1 MKRIRELCL
10 VTKHPVNTLQT
21 NRLLLTA
28 FFDKITGM
36 RSDESTWTLTK
47 FKNYSHQFKLD
58 TKNRLV
64 LLAKERHIM
73 KQTLPLRFKP
83 SALSSIVALS
93 LALTSSL
100 SFAQEAEDEGR
111 LETITVTAQKRAQN
125 LQEVPV
131 SVTAFTGDEMAEAVI
146 KDMYDLQTN
155 VPGLGAF
162 QSQSATNSSFSIR
175 GVGTSSQN
183 FGLESSVGLYVDG
196 VYRARQNSMINNLV
210 DVAAVE
216 VLRGPQGTLFG
227 KNTPSGA
234 ILVSTVA
241 PSHDG
246 GDGFVEATVGNY
258 GLINVSGAMSFS
270 AIEDVLAFRATGFS
284 SSRDGTISD
293 VNLGEDVLNDRNRWG
308 GRLQALYTPNDDVSI
323 RIIADYSEIDEICC
337 GAPVQL
343 SNAIVNPAGEIGTDL
358 ALPTLDG
365 TDYTVFAGG
374 DAFFDREVAV
384 SFLPESSMTDKGLS
398 AELNWDLDDNYTF
411 VSISAYRNFES
422 FDNIDAD
429 FTDVDLFGTIN
440 DSRQESFSQE
450 IRLDYTGDKLN
461 YILGAYYFTQEL
473 DLDYSL
479 YTDDFF
485 NQFFMTALAGGALD
499 PLVEGINTLSALTG
513 GFYAPAAEAAPAG
526 TGFDHTAAQ
535 EHESYAIFG
544 QFDYQLTDELT
555 LTAGLRY
562 TDESKDLVT
571 IFSEN
576 LPGGETFPTDFS
588 SLDDL
593 GLNAFFAGIAAENI
607 GAALLSGQAPTAAD
621 LEAIRPFQTLGWG
634 FNALGATTASRDN
647 IVETLE
653 DDQIT
658 GTLKLSWQPNRDT
671 LVYGSFGTGYKSGGT
686 NTDRITEGFDPIF
699 DAETSESFELGI
711 KKDFRDYDLR
721 INAAAHYTTV
731 EDFQANTFTGNGFN
745 LQNAGDYEISGFEIE
760 ATWLPMDS
768 LEINLAWAFVD
779 AEYKTFEAGNCW
791 VAYEWHNNS
800 DPINTRLDPGATI
813 NSETGEFEQ
822 FCNRSGDR
830 PGGEP
835 KHYAVISVK
844 KDFEV
849 ADGVYGYVQGDF
861 SHTSE
866 IILDGSNDPYA
877 IQDGYNVVNLRFF
890 MNFEDADMDV
900 VVWAR
905 NLLDEEYINRTNFN
919 APLQEGKFNAYM
931 SEPAT
936 FGVTVKKRF

>member
-1 MKRIRELCL
+1 
-10 VTKHPVNTLQT
+10 
-21 NRLLLTA
+21 
-28 FFDKITGM
+28 M
-36 RSDESTWTLTK
+36 RP
-47 FKNYSHQFKLD
+47 
-58 TKNRLV
+58 
-64 LLAKERHIM
+64 
-73 KQTLPLRFKP
+73 TLPQRFKP
-83 SALSSIVALS
+83 SAISTLVGLS
-93 LALTSSL
+93 LVLASSTGL
-100 SFAQEAEDEGR
+100 AQEAEKEGG

-234 ILVSTVA
+234 ILVSTVK

-258 GLINVSGAMSFS
+258 GLVNLSGAMSLS
-270 AIEDVLAFRATGFS
+270 AIEDVLAFRVTAFGS
-284 SSRDGTISD
+284 QRDGTISD
-293 VNLGEDVLNDRNRWG
+293 VNLGEDTLNDRDRFG
-308 GRLQALYTPNDDVSI
+308 GRLQALYTPNDDVTL
-323 RIIADYSEIDEICC
+323 RIIADYSKIDEICC

-343 SNAIVNPAGEIGTDL
+343 SNFQALEIPGKFGSDA
-358 ALPTLDG
+358 ALPSLG
-365 TDYTVFAGG
+365 GTVFAGG
-374 DAFFDREVAV
+374 DAFYDREVAL

-398 AELNWDLDDNYTF
+398 AELNWELDDNYTL
-411 VSISAYRNFES
+411 VSISAYRNFVS
-422 FDNIDAD
+422 YDNIDTD
-429 FTDVDLFGTIN
+429 FTDADLFGTYN
-440 DSRQESFSQE
+440 DSAQKSFSQE

-461 YILGAYYFTQEL
+461 YILGAYYFEQEL
-473 DLDYSL
+473 DLEYSL
-479 YTDDFF
+479 YTDTLFNPFF
-485 NQFFMTALAGGALD
+485 LSSLGGALD
-499 PLVEGINTLSALTG
+499 PLFAGLDQISALTG
-513 GFYAPAAEAAPAG
+513 GFIAPTAEPAPAG
-526 TGFDHTAAQ
+526 TGFDHVADQ
-535 EHESYAIFG
+535 QHESYALFG

-555 LTAGLRY
+555 LTAGVRY
-562 TDESKDLVT
+562 TDESKDLTT

-576 LPGGETFPTDFS
+576 LPGGADFPTFFNS
-588 SLDDL
+588 TTELAIGAGAAGAAL
-593 GLNAFFAGIAAENI
+593 GNI
-607 GAALLSGQAPTAAD
+607 GAALLSGQAPTSAD

-634 FNALGATTASRDN
+634 FNALGATTAARPN

-658 GTLKLSWQPNRDT
+658 GTVKLSWQPERGT
-671 LVYGSFGTGYKSGGT
+671 LFYGSYGQGYKSGGT
-686 NTDRITEGFDPIF
+686 NTDRIANGFNPLF
-699 DAETSESFELGI
+699 DAETSESLEVGI
-711 KKDFRDYDLR
+711 KKDFYDYDFR

-745 LQNAGDYEISGFEIE
+745 LQNAGDYEISGFEVE

-768 LEINLAWAFVD
+768 LEVNLAYALVD
-779 AEYKTFEAGNCW
+779 AEYKTFKGGNCW
-791 VAYEWHNNS
+791 VAYTWHTGV
-800 DPINTRLDPGATI
+800 DDPGRQNPTD
-813 NSETGEFEQ
+813 Q
-822 FCNRSGDR
+822 FCDRSGDR

-835 KHYAVISVK
+835 KHYAVLSVK

-877 IQDGYNVVNLRFF
+877 IQDAYNIVNLRFF
-890 MNFEDADMDV
+890 MNFEEMDMDV
-900 VVWAR
+900 VIWGR
-905 NLLDEEYINRTNFN
+905 NILDEEYINRTNFN
-919 APLQEGKFNAYM
+919 APLQTGKLNAYM
-931 SEPAT
+931 AEPAT

>member
-1 MKRIRELCL
+1 
-10 VTKHPVNTLQT
+10 
-21 NRLLLTA
+21 
-28 FFDKITGM
+28 
-36 RSDESTWTLTK
+36 
-47 FKNYSHQFKLD
+47 
-58 TKNRLV
+58 
-64 LLAKERHIM
+64 M
-73 KQTLPLRFKP
+73 KQTLPIRFKP
-83 SALSSIVALS
+83 SAISGIVALS
-93 LALTSSL
+93 LALTSSMT
-100 SFAQEAEDEGR
+100 FAQEEEGR

-234 ILVSTVA
+234 ILVSSVA

-246 GDGFVEATVGNY
+246 GDAFVEATVGNY
-258 GLINVSGAMSFS
+258 GLVNLSGATSIS
-270 AIEDVLAFRATGFS
+270 AIEDVLAFRVTAFGS
-284 SSRDGTISD
+284 QRDGTISD
-293 VNLGEDVLNDRNRWG
+293 VNLGDDVLNDRNRWG
-308 GRLQALYTPNDDVSI
+308 ARVQALYTPSDDVSI
-323 RIIADYSEIDEICC
+323 RVIADYSDIDEICC

-343 SNAIVNPAGEIGTDL
+343 SNFEALELPGTYGSDA
-358 ALPTLDG
+358 ALTSLG
-365 TDYTVFAGG
+365 GTVFAGG
-374 DAFFDREVAV
+374 DAFYDREVAV

-398 AELNWDLDDNYTF
+398 AELDWDIDDNYTV

-422 FDNIDAD
+422 YDNLDTD
-429 FTDVDLFGTIN
+429 FTDADLFGTYN
-440 DSRQESFSQE
+440 DSAQESFSQE

-479 YTDDFF
+479 YTDTFF
-485 NQFFMTALAGGALD
+485 NPFFLSSLGGALD
-499 PLVEGINTLSALTG
+499 PLFAGLDGLSALTG
-513 GFYAPAAEAAPAG
+513 GFIAPTAEAAPAG
-526 TGFDHTAAQ
+526 TGFDHTAEQ
-535 EHESYAIFG
+535 EHESYALFA
-544 QFDYQLTDELT
+544 QFDYQFTDELT
-555 LTAGLRY
+555 LTAGIRY
-562 TDESKDLVT
+562 TDESKDIAT
-571 IFSEN
+571 EFSEN
-576 LPGGETFPTDFS
+576 LAGGETFPTFFS
-588 SLDDL
+588 STTELAI
-593 GLNAFFAGIAAENI
+593 GAGAA
-607 GAALLSGQAPTAAD
+607 GAALGNIAAALGAGQAPTAAD

-634 FNALGATTASRDN
+634 FNALGATTASRPN
-647 IVETLE
+647 IVESIE

-686 NTDRITEGFDPIF
+686 NTDRIANGFEPLF

-745 LQNAGDYEISGFEIE
+745 LQNAGDYEISGFEVE

-768 LEINLAWAFVD
+768 VEVNFAWAFVD
-779 AEYKTFEAGNCW
+779 AQYETFKGGNCW
-791 VAYEWHNNS
+791 VAYTWHTGI
-800 DPINTRLDPGATI
+800 DDPGRQNATD
-813 NSETGEFEQ
+813 EF
-822 FCNRSGDR
+822 CDRSGDR

-835 KHYAVISVK
+835 KNYAVISVK

-877 IQDGYNVVNLRFF
+877 IQDAYNVVNLRFF
-890 MNFEDADMDV
+890 MNFEEMDMDV
-900 VVWAR
+900 IVWAR

-919 APLQEGKFNAYM
+919 APLQEGKLNAYM
-931 SEPAT
+931 AEPAT

>member
-1 MKRIRELCL
+1 M
-10 VTKHPVNTLQT
+10 
-21 NRLLLTA
+21 
-28 FFDKITGM
+28 
-36 RSDESTWTLTK
+36 
-47 FKNYSHQFKLD
+47 
-58 TKNRLV
+58 
-64 LLAKERHIM
+64 
-73 KQTLPLRFKP
+73 
-83 SALSSIVALS
+83 
-93 LALTSSL
+93 

-234 ILVSTVA
+234 ILVSTA
-241 PSHDG
+241 KPSHDG
-246 GDGFVEATVGNY
+246 DDGFVEATVGNY
-258 GLINVSGAMSFS
+258 GLVNLSGAMSFS
-270 AIEDVLAFRATGFS
+270 AIEDVLAFRATAFS

-293 VNLGEDVLNDRNRWG
+293 VNLGEDTLNDRNRWG
-308 GRLQALYTPNDDVSI
+308 ARLQALYTPGDDVSL
-323 RIIADYSEIDEICC
+323 RIIADYSDIDEICC

-343 SNAIVNPAGEIGTDL
+343 SNVQALELPGTFGSDA
-358 ALPTLDG
+358 ALPSLG
-365 TDYTVFAGG
+365 GTVFTGG
-374 DAFFDREVAV
+374 DAFYDREVAL
-384 SFLPESSMTDKGLS
+384 SFLPESTMTDKGLS
-398 AELNWDLDDNYTF
+398 AELNWDIDDNYTL

-422 FDNIDAD
+422 FDNIDTD
-429 FTDVDLFGTIN
+429 FTDADLFGTSN
-440 DSRQESFSQE
+440 LSAQKSFSQE
-450 IRLDYTGDKLN
+450 LRLDYTGDKVN

-473 DLDYSL
+473 DLEYSL
-479 YTDDFF
+479 YTDSLFNSFF
-485 NQFFMTALAGGALD
+485 LSQFEGAFD
-499 PLVEGINTLSALTG
+499 PLFAGLDEISALTG
-513 GFYAPAAEAAPAG
+513 GFIAPTAVAAPAG
-526 TGFDHTAAQ
+526 TGFDHVAAQ
-535 EHESYAIFG
+535 EHESYALFA
-544 QFDYQLTDELT
+544 QFDYQFTDELT
-555 LTAGLRY
+555 LTAGIRY
-562 TDESKDLVT
+562 TDESKDLAT
-571 IFSEN
+571 EFTEN
-576 LPGGETFPTDFS
+576 LPSGEDFPTFFS
-588 SLDDL
+588 NTTELAIGG
-593 GLNAFFAGIAAENI
+593 GLAGAALQNI
-607 GAALLSGQAPTAAD
+607 GAALLSGQAPSAAD
-621 LEAIRPFQTLGWG
+621 LEAIRPFQTIGWG
-634 FNALGATTASRDN
+634 FNALGATTAARPN
-647 IVETLE
+647 IVEELS

-658 GTLKLSWQPNRDT
+658 GTVKLSWQPNRDT

-686 NTDRITEGFDPIF
+686 NTDRIANGFAPLF

-711 KKDFRDYDLR
+711 KKDLRDYDLR

-745 LQNAGDYEISGFEIE
+745 LQNAGDYEISGFEVE
-760 ATWLPMDS
+760 ATWVPMDD
-768 LEINLAWAFVD
+768 LEVNLAWAFVD
-779 AEYKTFEAGNCW
+779 AEYKTFTGGNCW
-791 VAYEWHNNS
+791 VAYTFHTGI
-800 DPINTRLDPGATI
+800 DDPGRQNATD
-813 NSETGEFEQ
+813 Q
-822 FCNRSGDR
+822 FCDRSGDR

-835 KHYAVISVK
+835 KNYAVISVK
-844 KDFEV
+844 KDFEL
-849 ADGVYGYVQGDF
+849 ADDIYSYIQGDF

-877 IQDGYNVVNLRFF
+877 IQDAYNIVNLRLF
-890 MNFEDADMDV
+890 MNFEDMDMDV

-919 APLQEGKFNAYM
+919 APLQTGKLNAYM
-931 SEPAT
+931 AEPTT

>member
-1 MKRIRELCL
+1 
-10 VTKHPVNTLQT
+10 
-21 NRLLLTA
+21 
-28 FFDKITGM
+28 
-36 RSDESTWTLTK
+36 
-47 FKNYSHQFKLD
+47 
-58 TKNRLV
+58 
-64 LLAKERHIM
+64 M
-73 KQTLPLRFKP
+73 KQTLPIRFKP

-93 LALTSSL
+93 LALTSSI

-234 ILVSTVA
+234 ILVSTVK

-258 GLINVSGAMSFS
+258 GLVNLSGAASIS
-270 AIEDVLAFRATGFS
+270 AIEDILAFRVTAFGS
-284 SSRDGTISD
+284 QRDGTISD

-308 GRLQALYTPNDDVSI
+308 ARVQALYTPSDDVSV
-323 RIIADYSEIDEICC
+323 RVIADYSEIDEICC

-343 SNAIVNPAGEIGTDL
+343 SNFEALEMPGVYGSDA
-358 ALPTLDG
+358 ALPSLG
-365 TDYTVFAGG
+365 GTVFPGG
-374 DAFFDREVAV
+374 NAFFDREVAL

-398 AELNWDLDDNYTF
+398 AEINWELDDNYTLVF
-411 VSISAYRNFES
+411 ISAYRNFES
-422 FDNIDAD
+422 FDNIDTD
-429 FTDVDLFGTIN
+429 FTDADLFGTSN

-450 IRLDYTGDKLN
+450 LRLDYTGDKVN

-473 DLDYSL
+473 DLEYSL
-479 YTDDFF
+479 YTDSLFNPFF
-485 NQFFMTALAGGALD
+485 LSQFQGAFD
-499 PLVEGINTLSALTG
+499 PLFAGLDEISALTG
-513 GFYAPAAEAAPAG
+513 GFIAPTAEAAPAG
-526 TGFDHTAAQ
+526 TGFDHVAAQ
-535 EHESYAIFG
+535 EHQSSAIFA
-544 QFDYQLTDELT
+544 QFDYQFTDELT
-555 LTAGLRY
+555 LTAGIRY
-562 TDESKDLVT
+562 TEESKDLAT
-571 IFSEN
+571 EFSEN
-576 LPGGETFPTDFS
+576 LPGGEDFPTFFS
-588 SLDDL
+588 NTTELAIGGGLAGVAL
-593 GLNAFFAGIAAENI
+593 GNI

-621 LEAIRPFQTLGWG
+621 LEAIRPFQTIGWG
-634 FNALGATTASRDN
+634 FNALGATTAARPN
-647 IVETLE
+647 IVGTLE
-653 DDQIT
+653 DDKIS
-658 GTLKLSWQPNRDT
+658 GTVKLSWQPNRDT
-671 LVYGSFGTGYKSGGT
+671 LIYGSYGTGYKSGGT
-686 NTDRITEGFDPIF
+686 NTDRIANGFAPLF
-699 DAETSESFELGI
+699 DNETSESLELGI

-745 LQNAGDYEISGFEIE
+745 LQNAGDYEISGFEVE
-760 ATWLPMDS
+760 ATWVPMDT
-768 LEINLAWAFVD
+768 LEVNFAWAFVD
-779 AEYKTFEAGNCW
+779 AEYKTFKGGNCW
-791 VAYEWHNNS
+791 VAYTFHTGV
-800 DPINTRLDPGATI
+800 DDPGRQNPTD
-813 NSETGEFEQ
+813 Q
-822 FCNRSGDR
+822 FCDRSGDR
-830 PGGEP
+830 PAGEP
-835 KHYAVISVK
+835 KHYAVVSVK
-844 KDFEV
+844 KDFEI
-849 ADGVYGYVQGDF
+849 ADGVYSYIQGDF

-877 IQDGYNVVNLRFF
+877 IQDAYNIVNLRFF
-890 MNFEDADMDV
+890 MNFEDQDMDV

-919 APLQEGKFNAYM
+919 APLQTGKLNAYM

>member
-1 MKRIRELCL
+1 
-10 VTKHPVNTLQT
+10 
-21 NRLLLTA
+21 
-28 FFDKITGM
+28 
-36 RSDESTWTLTK
+36 
-47 FKNYSHQFKLD
+47 
-58 TKNRLV
+58 
-64 LLAKERHIM
+64 M
-73 KQTLPLRFKP
+73 KQTLPQRFTL
-83 SALSSIVALS
+83 SAVSSMVALS
-93 LALTSSL
+93 LAMTSSMA
-100 SFAQEAEDEGR
+100 FAQEEEQESR

-234 ILVSTVA
+234 ILVRTIA

-246 GDGFVEATVGNY
+246 GDGFVEATAGNY
-258 GLINVSGAMSFS
+258 GLVNLSGAASIS
-270 AIEDVLAFRATGFS
+270 AIEDVLAFRVTAFGS
-284 SSRDGTISD
+284 QRDGTISD
-293 VNLGEDVLNDRNRWG
+293 VKLGNDVLNDRNRWG
-308 GRLQALYTPNDDVSI
+308 GRLQALYTPSDDVSV
-323 RIIADYSEIDEICC
+323 RIIADYSDIDEICC

-343 SNAIVNPAGEIGTDL
+343 SNFQALEQDGVFGSDAALSQIGM
-358 ALPTLDG
+358 TL
-365 TDYTVFAGG
+365 FEGG

-384 SFLPESSMTDKGLS
+384 SFLPESTMTDKGLS
-398 AELNWDLDDNYTF
+398 AEINWDLDDSYTV

-422 FDNIDAD
+422 FDNIDTD
-429 FTDVDLFGTIN
+429 FTDIALFGTSN
-440 DSRQESFSQE
+440 DSKQKSFSQE
-450 IRLDYTGDKLN
+450 LRIDYTGDKLN

-473 DLDYSL
+473 DLEYSL
-479 YTDDFF
+479 YTDTFF
-485 NQFFMTALAGGALD
+485 NTFFMSQFNGAFDPLLAGID
-499 PLVEGINTLSALTG
+499 GISALTG
-513 GFYAPAAEAAPAG
+513 GLVAPTAQAAPDG
-526 TGFDHTAAQ
+526 TGFDHVAQQ
-535 EHESYAIFG
+535 EHESFAFFG
-544 QFDYQLTDELT
+544 QFDYQLSDTLT

-562 TDESKDLVT
+562 TDETKDLVT
-571 IFSEN
+571 LFSEN
-576 LPGGETFPTDFS
+576 LPGGTEFPEYFS
-588 SLDDL
+588 SVGDPTAPVPGTLIY
-593 GLNAFFAGIAAENI
+593 GAGVAGAVAGGIAGGTIDIFSPE
-607 GAALLSGQAPTAAD
+607 GQAALQAFV
-621 LEAIRPFQTLGWG
+621 PFQTPGWG
-634 FNALGATTASRDN
+634 FQALGATTASRPD
-647 IVETLE
+647 IVETIE

-671 LVYGSFGTGYKSGGT
+671 LVYGSIGTGYKSGGT
-686 NTDRITEGFDPIF
+686 NTDRIANGFEPLF
-699 DAETSESFELGI
+699 DAETSESFEIGV

-731 EDFQANTFTGNGFN
+731 DDFQANTFTGNGFN
-745 LQNAGDYEISGFEIE
+745 LQNAGDYEISGFEVE

-768 LEINLAWAFVD
+768 VEVNFAWAFVD
-779 AEYKTFEAGNCW
+779 AQFKTFKGGNCW
-791 VAYEWHNNS
+791 NAYTWHTGI
-800 DPINTRLDPGATI
+800 DDPGRANATD
-813 NSETGEFEQ
+813 S
-822 FCNRSGDR
+822 FCDRSGDR

-835 KHYAVISVK
+835 ENYAVISVK
-844 KDFEV
+844 KDFEI
-849 ADGVYGYVQGDF
+849 ADGVYSYIQGDF

-877 IQDGYNVVNLRFF
+877 IQDAYNIVNLRFF
-890 MNFEDADMDV
+890 MNFEEQDMDV
-900 VVWAR
+900 IVWAR

-919 APLQEGKFNAYM
+919 APLQTGKLNAYM

>member
-1 MKRIRELCL
+1 
-10 VTKHPVNTLQT
+10 
-21 NRLLLTA
+21 
-28 FFDKITGM
+28 M
-36 RSDESTWTLTK
+36 RHS
-47 FKNYSHQFKLD
+47 
-58 TKNRLV
+58 
-64 LLAKERHIM
+64 
-73 KQTLPLRFKP
+73 LPLRFKP
-83 SALSSIVALS
+83 SAISTLVGLS
-93 LALTSSL
+93 LTLTSSIAL
-100 SFAQEAEDEGR
+100 SQEVEPEGR

-234 ILVSTVA
+234 ILVSTVK

-258 GLINVSGAMSFS
+258 GLVNLSGAASIS
-270 AIEDVLAFRATGFS
+270 AIEDVLAFRVTAFGS
-284 SSRDGTISD
+284 QRDGTISD
-293 VNLGEDVLNDRNRWG
+293 VNLGEDLLNDRNRWG
-308 GRLQALYTPNDDVSI
+308 ARLQALYTPSDDVSI
-323 RIIADYSEIDEICC
+323 RVIADYSEIDEICC

-343 SNAIVNPAGEIGTDL
+343 SNFEALELPGVYGSDA
-358 ALPTLDG
+358 ALPSLG
-365 TDYTVFAGG
+365 GTVFPGG

-384 SFLPESSMTDKGLS
+384 SFLPEAIMTDKGLS
-398 AELNWDLDDNYTF
+398 AEINWDLDDNYTL
-411 VSISAYRNFES
+411 VSISAYRNFEAY
-422 FDNIDAD
+422 DNLDTD
-429 FTDVDLFGTIN
+429 FTDADLFGTYN
-440 DSRQESFSQE
+440 DSSQESFSQE
-450 IRLDYTGDKLN
+450 IRLDYTGDKVN

-473 DLDYSL
+473 DLEYSL
-479 YTDDFF
+479 YTDTLF
-485 NQFFMTALAGGALD
+485 NPFFMSSLGGALD
-499 PLVEGINTLSALTG
+499 PLFAGLNGISALTG
-513 GFYAPAAEAAPAG
+513 GFIAPAAEAAPAG
-526 TGFDHTAAQ
+526 TGFDHVAQQ
-535 EHESYAIFG
+535 EHESYALFA
-544 QFDYQLTDELT
+544 QFDYQFTDELT
-555 LTAGLRY
+555 LTAGIRY
-562 TDESKDLVT
+562 TDESKDLAT
-571 IFSEN
+571 EFSEN
-576 LPGGETFPTDFS
+576 LPNGEVFPTFFS
-588 SLDDL
+588 STTELAI
-593 GLNAFFAGIAAENI
+593 GAGVA
-607 GAALLSGQAPTAAD
+607 GAALGNIAAALTAGEAPTSAD

-634 FNALGATTASRDN
+634 FNALGPTTSSRPN
-647 IVETLE
+647 IVEELS

-658 GTLKLSWQPNRDT
+658 GTVKLSWQPNRDT

-686 NTDRITEGFDPIF
+686 NTDRIANGFEPLF

-721 INAAAHYTTV
+721 VNAAAHYTTV

-745 LQNAGDYEISGFEIE
+745 LQNAGDYGIRGFEVE
-760 ATWLPMDS
+760 ATWLPIDS
-768 LEINLAWAFVD
+768 VEVNFAWAYVD
-779 AEYKTFEAGNCW
+779 AEYKTFKGGNCW
-791 VAYEWHNNS
+791 VAYTFHTGV
-800 DPINTRLDPGATI
+800 DDPGRQNPTD
-813 NSETGEFEQ
+813 Q
-822 FCNRSGDR
+822 FCDRSGDR

-835 KHYAVISVK
+835 ENYAVISVK
-844 KDFEV
+844 KDFEI
-849 ADGVYGYVQGDF
+849 ADGVYAYVQGDF

-866 IILDGSNDPYA
+866 VILDGSNDPYA
-877 IQDGYNVVNLRFF
+877 IQDAYNIVNLRFF
-890 MNFEDADMDV
+890 MNFEEADVDV

-919 APLQEGKFNAYM
+919 APLQTGKLNAYM
-931 SEPAT
+931 AEPTT

>member
-1 MKRIRELCL
+1 
-10 VTKHPVNTLQT
+10 
-21 NRLLLTA
+21 
-28 FFDKITGM
+28 
-36 RSDESTWTLTK
+36 
-47 FKNYSHQFKLD
+47 
-58 TKNRLV
+58 
-64 LLAKERHIM
+64 M
-73 KQTLPLRFKP
+73 KQTLPTCFKP
-83 SALSSIVALS
+83 SSISSIVAVS
-93 LALTSSL
+93 LALSS
-100 SFAQEAEDEGR
+100 SMTFAQDAEQENR

-234 ILVSTVA
+234 ILVSTIA

-246 GDGFVEATVGNY
+246 DDGFVEATVGNY
-258 GLINVSGAMSFS
+258 GLVNLSGAMSFS
-270 AIEDVLAFRATGFS
+270 AIEDVLAFRATAFS

-293 VNLGEDVLNDRNRWG
+293 VNLGEDTLNDRNRWG
-308 GRLQALYTPNDDVSI
+308 ARLQALYTPNDDVSI
-323 RIIADYSEIDEICC
+323 RVIADYSEIDEICC

-343 SNAIVNPAGEIGTDL
+343 SNFEALEIPGKFGSDAT
-358 ALPTLDG
+358 LPSLG
-365 TDYTVFAGG
+365 GTVFAGG
-374 DAFFDREVAV
+374 DAFYDREVAV
-384 SFLPESSMTDKGLS
+384 SFLPESSMTDRGLS
-398 AELNWDLDDNYTF
+398 AELNWDIDDDYTF

-422 FDNIDAD
+422 FDNLDTD
-429 FTDVDLFGTIN
+429 FTDADLFGTSN
-440 DSRQESFSQE
+440 LSEQESLSQE

-473 DLDYSL
+473 DLEYSL
-479 YTDDFF
+479 YTDTLFNPFF
-485 NQFFMTALAGGALD
+485 LAQFQGAFD
-499 PLVEGINTLSALTG
+499 PLFAGLDGISALTG
-513 GFYAPAAEAAPAG
+513 GFIAPTAVAAPNG
-526 TGFDHTAAQ
+526 TGFDHVAAQ
-535 EHESYAIFG
+535 EHESYALFA
-544 QFDYQLTDELT
+544 QFDYQITDELT
-555 LTAGLRY
+555 LTTGIRY
-562 TDESKDLVT
+562 TDESKDLAT
-571 IFSEN
+571 EFSEN
-576 LPGGETFPTDFS
+576 LPGGEDFPT
-588 SLDDL
+588 
-593 GLNAFFAGIAAENI
+593 FFANTTELAIGGGLAGAALGNI

-621 LEAIRPFQTLGWG
+621 LEAIRPFQTIGWG
-634 FNALGATTASRDN
+634 FNALGATTAARPN
-647 IVETLE
+647 IVESIA

-671 LVYGSFGTGYKSGGT
+671 LVYGSYGTGYKSGGT
-686 NTDRITEGFDPIF
+686 NTDRIANGFAPLF

-721 INAAAHYTTV
+721 FNAAAHYTTV

-745 LQNAGDYEISGFEIE
+745 LQNAGDYEISGFEVE
-760 ATWLPMDS
+760 ATWLPMDTV
-768 LEINLAWAFVD
+768 EVNFAWAFVN
-779 AEYKTFEAGNCW
+779 AEYKTFKGGNCY
-791 VAYEWHNNS
+791 VAYTWHTGI
-800 DPINTRLDPGATI
+800 DDPGRENATD
-813 NSETGEFEQ
+813 Q
-822 FCNRSGDR
+822 FCDRSGDR

-835 KHYAVISVK
+835 EHYAVISVK
-844 KDFEV
+844 KDFEI
-849 ADGVYGYVQGDF
+849 ADGVYSYVQGDF

-877 IQDGYNVVNLRFF
+877 IQDSYNVVNLRFF
-890 MNFEDADMDV
+890 MNFEDADTDV
-900 VVWAR
+900 VIWAR

-919 APLQEGKFNAYM
+919 APLQTGQLNAYR

-936 FGVTVKKRF
+936 FGMTVKKRF

>member
-1 MKRIRELCL
+1 
-10 VTKHPVNTLQT
+10 
-21 NRLLLTA
+21 
-28 FFDKITGM
+28 M
-36 RSDESTWTLTK
+36 RP
-47 FKNYSHQFKLD
+47 
-58 TKNRLV
+58 
-64 LLAKERHIM
+64 
-73 KQTLPLRFKP
+73 TLPQRFKP
-83 SALSSIVALS
+83 SAISTLVGLS
-93 LALTSSL
+93 LVLASSTGL
-100 SFAQEAEDEGR
+100 AQEAEKAGG

-234 ILVSTVA
+234 ILVSTIK

-258 GLINVSGAMSFS
+258 GLVNLSGAMSLS
-270 AIEDVLAFRATGFS
+270 AIEDVLAFRVTAFGS
-284 SSRDGTISD
+284 QRDGTISD
-293 VNLGEDVLNDRNRWG
+293 VNLGDDTLNDRDRFG
-308 GRLQALYTPNDDVSI
+308 GRIQALYTPNDDVTL
-323 RIIADYSEIDEICC
+323 RIIADYSKIDEICC

-343 SNAIVNPAGEIGTDL
+343 SNFQALEIPGKFGSDA
-358 ALPTLDG
+358 ALPDLG
-365 TDYTVFAGG
+365 GTVFAGG
-374 DAFFDREVAV
+374 DAFYDREVAL

-398 AELNWDLDDNYTF
+398 AELNWELDDNYTL
-411 VSISAYRNFES
+411 VSISAYRNFAS
-422 FDNIDAD
+422 YDNIDTD
-429 FTDVDLFGTIN
+429 FTDADLFGTYN
-440 DSRQESFSQE
+440 DSAQKSFSQE

-461 YILGAYYFTQEL
+461 YILGAYYFEQEL
-473 DLDYSL
+473 DLEYSL
-479 YTDDFF
+479 YTDTLFNPFF
-485 NQFFMTALAGGALD
+485 LSSLGGALD
-499 PLVEGINTLSALTG
+499 PLFAGLDQISGLTG
-513 GFYAPAAEAAPAG
+513 GFIAPAAEPAPAG
-526 TGFDHTAAQ
+526 TGFDHVADQ
-535 EHESYAIFG
+535 QHESYALFG

-555 LTAGLRY
+555 LTAGVRY
-562 TDESKDLVT
+562 TDESKDLTT

-576 LPGGETFPTDFS
+576 LPGGADFPTFFNS
-588 SLDDL
+588 TTELAIGAGAAGAAL
-593 GLNAFFAGIAAENI
+593 GNI
-607 GAALLSGQAPTAAD
+607 GAALLSGQAPTSAD

-634 FNALGATTASRDN
+634 FNALGATTAARPN

-658 GTLKLSWQPNRDT
+658 GTVKLSWQPERGT
-671 LVYGSFGTGYKSGGT
+671 LVYGSYGQGYKSGGT
-686 NTDRITEGFDPIF
+686 NTDRIANGFNPLF
-699 DAETSESFELGI
+699 DAETSESLEVGI
-711 KKDFRDYDLR
+711 KKDFYDYDLR

-745 LQNAGDYEISGFEIE
+745 LQNAGDYEISGFEVE
-760 ATWLPMDS
+760 ATWLPIDS
-768 LEINLAWAFVD
+768 LEVNLAYALVD
-779 AEYKTFEAGNCW
+779 AEYKTFKGGNCW
-791 VAYEWHNNS
+791 VAYTWHTGV
-800 DPINTRLDPGATI
+800 DDPGRQNPTD
-813 NSETGEFEQ
+813 Q
-822 FCNRSGDR
+822 FCDRSGDR

-835 KHYAVISVK
+835 KHYAVLSLK
-844 KDFEV
+844 KDFELT
-849 ADGVYGYVQGDF
+849 DGVYAYVQGDF

-877 IQDGYNVVNLRFF
+877 IQDAYNIVNLRFF
-890 MNFEDADMDV
+890 MNFEDMDMDV
-900 VVWAR
+900 VIWGR
-905 NLLDEEYINRTNFN
+905 NILDEEYINRTNFN
-919 APLQEGKFNAYM
+919 APLQTGKLNAYM
-931 SEPAT
+931 AEPAT